1 MTLSMSP
8 AEAFGRV
15 PSAFRG
21 VVIVPEP
28 SVLGRPCA
36 CGETCWAN
44 PQSPMRG
51 VAAHNAGETHRLW
64 WRREEAELAAEDPG
78 VPARAD
84 TSRRAITRAREE
96 ER

>member
-21 VVIVPEP
+21 VVIEPEP
-28 SVLGRPCA
+28 VVLGRPCA

-44 PQSPMRG
+44 PESPARG
-51 VAAHNAGETHRLW
+51 VAAHYAGERHQRW
-64 WRREEAELAAEDPG
+64 WSRERIAWQ
-78 VPARAD
+78 
-84 TSRRAITRAREE
+84 EE
-96 ER
+96 EV

>member
-21 VVIVPEP
+21 VVIEPEP
-28 SVLGRPCA
+28 IVLGRPCA

-44 PQSPMRG
+44 PESPARG
-51 VAAHNAGETHRLW
+51 VAAHNAGERHQRW
-64 WRREEAELAAEDPG
+64 W
-78 VPARAD
+78 
-84 TSRRAITRAREE
+84 ARERLTWQGE
-96 ER
+96 ES

>member
-21 VVIVPEP
+21 VVIEPEAT
-28 SVLGRPCA
+28 VLGRPCE

-44 PQSPMRG
+44 PQSPTRG
-51 VAAHNAGETHRLW
+51 VAAHNAGERHQRW
-64 WRREEAELAAEDPG
+64 W
-78 VPARAD
+78 
-84 TSRRAITRAREE
+84 SRARLTWQGEE
-96 ER
+96 I